1 MSDDSSRPPRSAE
14 ADEFQTLAT
23 LAPVARQSVVD
34 AVADRL
40 RGEILSGRLRPG
52 TRLPSERELSMA
64 LGVNRLTL
72 RSSLARLEA
81 LGLITTRHGAG
92 TVVAS
97 WRERAGLE
105 MLGTLLRG
113 RRFLDPAWHDLVR
126 SALEIRRILAAEAV
140 ALAAERHT
148 EQDLEAIATCA
159 QVLNEHVDDAV
170 AFARADLAFMRSV
183 CKAARNVGLE
193 LFMNTFARWPD
204 EHPELIAV
212 LYDDCA
218 SAAALYPSVIALI
231 RTRDCDAARALA
243 RSALEQADSAWSARH
258 PPPAPATAPETASTR
273 PAAKSV
279 PRESQRE
286 KRR

>member
-1 MSDDSSRPPRSAE
+1 MADDQTPPSTSLA
-14 ADEFQTLAT
+14 ADLLTLAT

-40 RGEILSGRLRPG
+40 RGEILAGRLRPG
-52 TRLPSERELSMA
+52 TRLPSERELSLA

-105 MLGTLLRG
+105 MLGTLVKGLKIA
-113 RRFLDPAWHDLVR
+113 DPAWHELVR
-126 SALEIRRILAAEAV
+126 SALEIRRILAAEAI

-148 EQDLEAIATCA
+148 AEDIDAIATCA
-159 QVLNEHVDDAV
+159 QVLREHVDDPV
-170 AFARADLAFMRSV
+170 AFARVDLAFMRAV

-193 LFMNTFARWPD
+193 LLLNTFARWPD
-204 EHPELIAV
+204 EHPQLVAV

-218 SAAALYPSVIALI
+218 SSVSIYASVIDLI
-231 RTRDCDAARALA
+231 KSRDGEAARTVA
-243 RSALEQADSAWSARH
+243 RRALEHLDAEWSRRH
-258 PPPAPATAPETASTR
+258 PPPSLTTPAETRTQG
-273 PAAKSV
+273 K
-279 PRESQRE
+279 
-286 KRR
+286 KR

>member
-1 MSDDSSRPPRSAE
+1 MPDDSSRPPSPVGP
-14 ADEFQTLAT
+14 DEFQTLAT
-23 LAPVARQSVVD
+23 LAPIARQSVVD

-52 TRLPSERELSMA
+52 THLPSERELSLA

-72 RSSLARLEA
+72 RASLARLEA
-81 LGLITTRHGAG
+81 IGLITTRHGAG

-113 RRFLDPAWHDLVR
+113 RRFMDPAWHDLVR

-148 EQDLEAIATCA
+148 EQDLDAIATCV
-159 QVLNEHVDDAV
+159 QVLNEHVDDPL
-170 AFARADLAFMRSV
+170 AFARADLAFMRAV

-204 EHPELIAV
+204 EHPELVAV

-218 SAAALYPSVIALI
+218 RAAALYPSVIDLI
-231 RTRDCDAARALA
+231 KARDGEAARVLA
-243 RSALEQADSAWSARH
+243 RRALEQVDEAWSARH
-258 PPPAPATAPETASTR
+258 PPPAPFVAPQTAAVRPSAKVAS
-273 PAAKSV
+273 
-279 PRESQRE
+279 REKQRE
-286 KRR
+286 KQR